1 MITKFSTPPFGP
13 VVVVE
18 GGASLVATAARRPLR
33 LCREFA
39 ETIQEAGRR
48 PPPKRL
54 LLQVLEK
61 TLELV
66 QIKKRATEGSLQEED
81 EDAQQEEEVEHESRG
96 RERPQETAVA
106 ASAMACA
113 KRESFC
119 TAYL

>member
-1 MITKFSTPPFGP
+1 M
-13 VVVVE
+13 
-18 GGASLVATAARRPLR
+18 ATAARRPLR
-33 LCREFA
+33 RCRVLA
-39 ETIQEAGRR
+39 ETIQEAGPEEPLKRRR